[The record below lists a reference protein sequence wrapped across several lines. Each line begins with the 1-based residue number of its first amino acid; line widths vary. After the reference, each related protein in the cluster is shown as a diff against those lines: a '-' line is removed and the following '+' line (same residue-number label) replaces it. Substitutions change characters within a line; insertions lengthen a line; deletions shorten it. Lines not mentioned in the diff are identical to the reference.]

1 MSKLNDLLVQRG
13 RLLERIE
20 AQRDALVYEVQPVQ
34 AALDATDRLV
44 AKVRQGVSYIKSHPG
59 ITALAV
65 AVLVAL
71 RGRRILRF
79 AKRGFFL
86 WKTWRVLR
94 EKLQMS
100 GFGFPL

>member
-20 AQRDALVYEVQPVQ
+20 AQRDALAYEAQPVR
-34 AALDATDRLV
+34 AALDASDRVL
-44 AKVRQGVSYIKSHPG
+44 ATLRRGVDYLKNHPG
-59 ITALAV
+59 ITALGV

-79 AKRGFFL
+79 ARRGFFL
-86 WKTWRVLR
+86 WKSWRMLR
-94 EKLQMS
+94 EKLHFS
-100 GFGFPL
+100 GFGLPL

>member
-20 AQRDALVYEVQPVQ
+20 AQREALVYEVQPVQ
-34 AALDATDRLV
+34 AALDATDRVL
-44 AKVRQGVSYIKSHPG
+44 ATVRQGVAYIKGHPG

-65 AVLVAL
+65 AVLFAL

-86 WKTWRVLR
+86 WRTWRALR
-94 EKLQMS
+94 EKLQFS